1 MISILIS
8 ITRTLSEGW
17 GGWMEREKRLGGLS
31 EKREREKTGC
41 ERRRERELY
50 RAGPGNYEAWGGA
63 KKMRHSI
70 FKNKIIEKLLYI
82 RFLLQNY

>member
-17 GGWMEREKRLGGLS
+17 GGRMEREKRLGGLS

-50 RAGPGNYEAWGGA
+50 
-63 KKMRHSI
+63 
-70 FKNKIIEKLLYI
+70 
-82 RFLLQNY
+82 